1 MLVKPEPLP
10 WKEPENEPEKV
21 PVPEEA
27 KEAVPNREPVKLVA
41 EIDPTVNLFVLALYL
56 KSPSPPT
63 ATPVVAITLDISK

>member
-27 KEAVPNREPVKLVA
+27 KEAVVAVEAFPEIEPEK
-41 EIDPTVNLFVLALYL
+41 
-56 KSPSPPT
+56 
-63 ATPVVAITLDISK
+63 